1 MITEKASN
9 GISLFKNRIRQET
22 WIDSIF
28 LTCVTFSLWSL
39 TGPKSGMG
47 YETSLINYSNDRGFF
62 GGFIFVDPLRPFTSF
77 SYHAANEFSKIFF
90 SGSFFGIQLFF
101 CALLVLR
108 VLIFYFIII
117 ELFSNQKVLALIA
130 SLLFATYSADGATLW
145 VGQMNQISCSLAAL
159 SSLLLLAKSTKAE
172 VNIFLNIKFAMALV
186 LQFFSIWSY
195 EAVVFPLLV
204 SGILVIY
211 HKVHNS
217 KPRRYF
223 VVSWAFLPISYCLM
237 FAIST
242 IKNLDSYRSSLVS
255 QDLTLA
261 EVLSNLV
268 IEFKSGLDPLGWFL
282 SITSF
287 QQASLYCGMAIAIV
301 SIIYLKSRTKEAW
314 IELPKLEIPLLKIY
328 LSLFFISLC
337 IFIPFALSTSATN
350 LWRTHLIASA
360 PLALIMGV
368 FLWSQLVN
376 FSELRMFIVVII
388 GVVVFVSSV
397 TFFERGI
404 KHQKD
409 WEIQRNVA
417 IKLLRV
423 APCIPTNSNLVLLV
437 KKESSTGG
445 TEQSAFGDNYWFQQM
460 LNLVYPNSNITGFY
474 LAIDGTFPPGVN
486 INEFDSK
493 QMLILRQELGRF
505 EIQDQVPDILELLPV
520 ADRRILTLT
529 NETCEINRTAKNMY
543 LSSP

>member
-1 MITEKASN
+1 MLTREFSN
-9 GISLFKNRIRQET
+9 RISLFWNRIRQET

-28 LTCVTFSLWSL
+28 LTCITFALWSL

-47 YETSLINYSNDRGFF
+47 YETSLINYSNERGFI

-77 SYHAANEFSKIFF
+77 SYHAANEFSKLFF
-90 SGSFFGIQLFF
+90 NGSFFGIQLFF
-101 CALLVLR
+101 CSLLILR
-108 VLIFYFIII
+108 VLIFYNIVR
-117 ELFSNQKVLALIA
+117 ELFSNQKILGLIA
-130 SLLFATYSADGATLW
+130 SLLFATYSADGSTLW

-159 SSLLLLAKSTKAE
+159 SSLLLLAKSTKTQ
-172 VNIFLNIKFAMALV
+172 VNIFLDTKFAIGLV

-195 EAVVFPLLV
+195 EAIVFPLLV

-211 HKVHNS
+211 HNQQNS
-217 KPRRYF
+217 KPRRSY
-223 VVSWAFLPISYCLM
+223 VLSWGLFPLSYCLL
-237 FAIST
+237 FVISAL
-242 IKNLDSYRSSLVS
+242 KNPDSYRSSLVS
-255 QDLTLA
+255 QDLTVA
-261 EVLSNLV
+261 KVLSNLV
-268 IEFKSGLDPLGWFL
+268 IEVKSGLDPLAWFF

-287 QQASLYCGMAIAIV
+287 QQVSLYFGLTIALV
-301 SIIYLKSRTKEAW
+301 SVFYLKGRTKEAW
-314 IELPKLEIPLLKIY
+314 IEISNLEIPLLKIY

-360 PLALIMGV
+360 PLALIMGL
-368 FLWSQLVN
+368 FLYSQLLI
-376 FSELRMFIVVII
+376 FSKQRMFIILII
-388 GVVVFVSSV
+388 GVIIFVSSV

-417 IKLLRV
+417 SKLLTV
-423 APCIPTNSNLVLLV
+423 APCLPTNSNLVLLV

-460 LNLVYPNSNITGFY
+460 LKLVYPKSNITGFY

-486 INEFDSK
+486 INEFKAK
-493 QMLILRQELGRF
+493 QLLILREELGSF
-505 EIQDQVPDILELLPV
+505 EIQHQVPNILKLLPDS
-520 ADRRILTLT
+520 DRKILKLT
-529 NETCEINRTAKNMY
+529 NETCEINRTAKEMY
-543 LSSP
+543 LSFP